1 MTAARPTTEST
12 ERLDSIIAE
21 ERPNH
26 STAQELILE
35 VLRKAVLRGA
45 IPPGTKLRQEDLADR
60 FSTSRIP
67 VREAL
72 RMLEYE
78 GLVESAP
85 HRGFVVSSLDLQE
98 IEEVYELRMLLE
110 GHALR
115 VLVPLLTDE
124 DIQELRALCD
134 EMADTADADA
144 AVELRERFYLRLYS
158 VSGRPRLVGLIAR
171 LRQEVARG
179 LRARL
184 VTDSIDYHRQFL
196 DAIISGNV
204 DLATS
209 YLEGHYRKVTALMR
223 RFVRESDVRT
233 RRRNRCSMDNQL

>member
-1 MTAARPTTEST
+1 MRQST
-12 ERLDSIIAE
+12 ELLDSIIAE
-21 ERPNH
+21 ERSNH

-45 IPPGTKLRQEDLADR
+45 VPPGTKLRQEELAER
-60 FSTSRIP
+60 FCTSRIP

-85 HRGFVVSSLDLQE
+85 HRGFVVTSPDLQE

-115 VLVPLLTDE
+115 VLVPLLTEE
-124 DIQELRALCD
+124 DVQDLRALC
-134 EMADTADADA
+134 EAMADSTDAHA
-144 AVELRERFYLRLYS
+144 AMELREQFYLRLYS
-158 VSGRPRLVGLIAR
+158 VSGRPRLQGLITR
-171 LRQEVARG
+171 LRQEVGRG
-179 LRARL
+179 LRAK
-184 VTDSIDYHRQFL
+184 VVADSTDYHRQFL

-223 RFVRESDVRT
+223 RFVRESAALSRG
-233 RRRNRCSMDNQL
+233 RNRRLLDH